1 MAAELFTYK
10 AESGDTIK
18 IKKFKH
24 LPVGLIRKIRTKSN
38 VDQMFTVI
46 EAVANDA
53 TLAIIDEM
61 DTDEFNAFTTA
72 WQKDS
77 GISVGESTASSES

>member
-1 MAAELFTYK
+1 
-10 AESGDTIK
+10 
-18 IKKFKH
+18 
-24 LPVGLIRKIRTKSN
+24 
-38 VDQMFTVI
+38 MFTVI